1 MKKTLTTILAT
12 VITITML
19 SANGPESIVSAQ
31 GQFSEQGNNV
41 LSANDQFP
49 KPLGS
54 YTVGRTQMD
63 FTYTASDNSERELT
77 AIIFYPSDSSEGK
90 PLAEYAFSEFQSLR
104 DELVVKLGGTAGG
117 EQLFDPYF
125 KTWSYDDLVLSK
137 KEKQYPVLFFSH
149 GAGAYP
155 QQGTLFSQDLASA
168 GYIVVS
174 IGHPGSGVSKLK
186 DGRTKGMTNDFLD
199 DIAKYTM
206 EFSGLIM
213 PQISILTEKL
223 EEEKAIQVSRQ
234 LTSAPEAINFAKYAV
249 LQSEDISY
257 VADRLYEMN
266 SGDIHSIFK
275 GRLQL
280 EIGMG
285 VFGHSFGGTTAAL
298 VSRDDDRFVGAVNL
312 DGNMVGA
319 LDSDFKKPFMQL
331 GTVLA
336 YNTNAFLLE
345 SNSKETYFA
354 IIDNVVHSDFSDSL
368 YTGGE
373 APRGTRNAMEQRTII
388 SSYTK
393 AFFDRYLLKKEAV
406 IESLAFDGVEM
417 IKRSQAFV
425 DIKKFGWAREAIET
439 LHARGVINGVM
450 ENRFSPSA
458 SVTRSDFILMLV
470 RALGLNESGKG
481 WTANTG
487 ISFSDVDSDAYY
499 ADALYLAKSMGIA
512 KGQDNNHFRPE
523 LEISRQDMMVL
534 LERALKLIGKELDKG
549 SEDLLKHFS
558 DHYNIAEYAEE
569 SIATL
574 VANGIIS
581 GDGTKLKP
589 LASATRAE
597 AAVLIYRVIH

>member
-1 MKKTLTTILAT
+1 MRKLLTAILAT
-12 VITITML
+12 VLTLTML
-19 SANGPESIVSAQ
+19 SANGSKIFISAQ

-41 LSANDQFP
+41 ITANDQFP
-49 KPLGS
+49 KPVGN

-63 FTYTASDNSERELT
+63 FTYRASDNLARDLT
-77 AIIFYPSDSSEGK
+77 AIIFYPSDSSKGK
-90 PLAEYAFSEFQSLR
+90 PTAEYAFSEFQSLR

-117 EQLFDPYF
+117 EQLFAPNF
-125 KTWSYDDLVLSK
+125 KTWSYDDLALSK

-168 GYIVVS
+168 GYIVVL

-186 DGRTKGMTNDFLD
+186 DGRIKGMTTEFLD
-199 DIAKYTM
+199 DIVKYTM
-206 EFSGLIM
+206 EFAGLIT

-223 EEEKAIQVSRQ
+223 GEEQAIEVSRQ
-234 LTSAPEAINFAKYAV
+234 LTSAPEAVNFAKYAV

-266 SGDIHSIFK
+266 SGDIDSIFK

-312 DGNMVGA
+312 DGNMLGA

-373 APRGTRNAMEQRTII
+373 APRGTRDAMEQRTII

-393 AFFDRYLLKKEAV
+393 AFFDRYLLKKEAE
-406 IESLAFDGVEM
+406 IENLTFDGVEM
-417 IKRSQAFV
+417 IKRSQTFV
-425 DIKKFGWAREAIET
+425 DIQNYGWAREAIET
-439 LHARGVINGVM
+439 LSARGVITGVM

-458 SVTRSDFILMLV
+458 SVTRADFILMLV
-470 RALGLNESGKG
+470 RALGLNESGNG
-481 WTANTG
+481 WATDTG
-487 ISFSDVDSDAYY
+487 ISFSDVDSDSYY
-499 ADALYLAKSMGIA
+499 ADALHIAKSMGIA
-512 KGQDNNHFRPE
+512 YGQDNNHFRPE
-523 LEISRQDMMVL
+523 SEISRQDMMVL
-534 LERALKLIGKELDKG
+534 IERALKLVGKDMDKG
-549 SEDLLKHFS
+549 SENLLERFS
-558 DHYNIAEYAEE
+558 DWSSVSEYAQK

-574 VANGIIS
+574 VADDIIT

-589 LASATRAE
+589 LASSSRAE
-597 AAVLIYRVIH
+597 AAVMIYRVIH

>member
-1 MKKTLTTILAT
+1 MRKLLTAILASVLT
-12 VITITML
+12 LTML
-19 SANGPESIVSAQ
+19 SANGPNSIISAQ
-31 GQFSEQGNNV
+31 GELSESVNSV
-41 LSANDQFP
+41 ISANNAFP
-49 KPLGS
+49 KPVGS

-63 FTYTASDNSERELT
+63 FKYKASDDSERELT
-77 AIIFYPSDSSEGK
+77 AFFFYPSDSSEGK
-90 PLAEYAFSEFQSLR
+90 PTAEYAFPEFQSLR

-117 EQLFDPYF
+117 EQLFDPNF
-125 KTWSYDDLVLSK
+125 ITWSYDDLALSK

-186 DGRTKGMTNDFLD
+186 DGRTKGMSNEFLD
-199 DIAKYTM
+199 DIVKYTM
-206 EFSGLIM
+206 EFAGLIT

-223 EEEKAIQVSRQ
+223 GEEQAIEVSRQ
-234 LTSAPEAINFAKYAV
+234 LTSAPEAVNFAKYAV
-249 LQSEDISY
+249 LQSEDISF
-257 VADRLYEMN
+257 VADRLEEMN
-266 SGDIHSIFK
+266 SGDIDSIFK

-285 VFGHSFGGTTAAL
+285 VFGHSFGGTTAAI

-319 LDSDFKKPFMQL
+319 LNSDFKKPFMQL

-368 YTGGE
+368 YAGGE
-373 APRGTRNAMEQRTII
+373 APRGTRDAMEQRTII

-393 AFFDRYLLKKEAV
+393 TFFDRYLLKKEAE
-406 IESLAFDGVEM
+406 IESLTFDGVEM
-417 IKRSQAFV
+417 MKRSQTFV
-425 DIKKFGWAREAIET
+425 DIQNYGWAREAIET
-439 LHARGVINGVM
+439 LSAGGVINGEM
-450 ENRFSPSA
+450 ENRFNPSA
-458 SVTRSDFILMLV
+458 SVTRADFILMLV
-470 RALGLNESGKG
+470 KTLNLDE
-481 WTANTG
+481 TVTDRTTDTG
-487 ISFSDVDSDAYY
+487 INFSDVDSDAYY
-499 ADALYLAKSMGIA
+499 ADALRIAKSLGIA
-512 KGQDNNHFRPE
+512 KGQNNNYFRPE
-523 LEISRQDMMVL
+523 SEISRQDMMAVM
-534 LERALKLIGKELDKG
+534 ERALKHVGKELDKG
-549 SEDLLKHFS
+549 SEEQLERFS
-558 DHYNIAEYAEE
+558 DRSGIAEYAQG

-589 LASATRAE
+589 QASSTRAE
-597 AAVLIYRVIH
+597 AAVMIYRVIR